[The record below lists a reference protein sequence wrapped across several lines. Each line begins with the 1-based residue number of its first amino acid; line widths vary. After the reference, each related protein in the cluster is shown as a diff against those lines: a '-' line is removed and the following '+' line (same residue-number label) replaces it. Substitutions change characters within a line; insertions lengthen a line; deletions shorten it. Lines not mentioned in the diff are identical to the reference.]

1 MDAIVIATVAAVGI
15 VAGHRLQ
22 QRVVDRA
29 VEHRAVVSIAALH
42 AHPSQLLAP
51 RLLRQRAHAVETEQ
65 RPTLHAVGAQ
75 VDARAL
81 GVHVRDRTDCGHR
94 LALGQVEAEPGTI
107 RLLLA
112 FHAVART
119 RQATAL
125 APGAMRLERAIELD
139 AEPCGVLMATTE
151 ALGDQ
156 LALDHAVAHHINH
169 AADHRMALVGL
180 ADIDQHMAV
189 ALALA
194 EGIALGGGAGTCGG
208 LGIDA
213 AVAGQ
218 AHLVV
223 AGLADLAVVA
233 IGRGVG
239 LVVELLGVGG
249 IEIATGADRA
259 GHRQHRHLA
268 ALFPAA
274 GAGDERMAEAA
285 DLVIVIAPARIM
297 TADRA
302 DLNQAERY

>member
-1 MDAIVIATVAAVGI
+1 
-15 VAGHRLQ
+15 
-22 QRVVDRA
+22 
-29 VEHRAVVSIAALH
+29 
-42 AHPSQLLAP
+42 
-51 RLLRQRAHAVETEQ
+51 
-65 RPTLHAVGAQ
+65 
-75 VDARAL
+75 
-81 GVHVRDRTDCGHR
+81 
-94 LALGQVEAEPGTI
+94 
-107 RLLLA
+107 
-112 FHAVART
+112 
-119 RQATAL
+119 
-125 APGAMRLERAIELD
+125 
-139 AEPCGVLMATTE
+139 
-151 ALGDQ
+151 
-156 LALDHAVAHHINH
+156 
-169 AADHRMALVGL
+169 MALVGL

-302 DLNQAERY
+302 DLNQAERCGRAREGVAVVLAADEGIDLTLQRRRRGLQQHRRGRPGEQAGQAHQRARRRWDGGSGRHWTHVGFLKSMTRRHTVRAVRHRSTELRL